1 MQQVAAAPTQQIG
14 ACRVRSKWS
23 AEALPSYIP
32 QPRATSYPKAQPLGA
47 VVDRQDNDAADLWR
61 EVRQCLGDHSDLNHR
76 VTRREH

>member
-47 VVDRQDNDAADLWR
+47 VVDRQDNDAADLG
-61 EVRQCLGDHSDLNHR
+61 VRSASALVITATSTID
-76 VTRREH
+76 